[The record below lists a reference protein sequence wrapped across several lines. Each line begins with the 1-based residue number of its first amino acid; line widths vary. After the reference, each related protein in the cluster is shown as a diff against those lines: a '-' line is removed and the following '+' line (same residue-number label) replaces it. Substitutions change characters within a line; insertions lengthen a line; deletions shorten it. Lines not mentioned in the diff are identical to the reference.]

1 LPDGGLPTDHSV
13 MDQPSDCQSSPQSG
27 MSHEE
32 SLERPDAWADTTNK
46 KAGSLKMNP
55 LGTEVSA

>member
-1 LPDGGLPTDHSV
+1 

-55 LGTEVSA
+55 WARKSPRDTGLLGAFGSP

>member
-1 LPDGGLPTDHSV
+1 
-13 MDQPSDCQSSPQSG
+13 